1 MWIFW
6 GVLGWTILSMPL
18 AIICAK
24 RMKRVSMAYDEYEP
38 KEAHPV
44 ILPRDS
50 AAALAALEK
59 FSTVQGQVN

>member
-1 MWIFW
+1 
-6 GVLGWTILSMPL
+6 MPL

-50 AAALAALEK
+50 AAAIAALEE